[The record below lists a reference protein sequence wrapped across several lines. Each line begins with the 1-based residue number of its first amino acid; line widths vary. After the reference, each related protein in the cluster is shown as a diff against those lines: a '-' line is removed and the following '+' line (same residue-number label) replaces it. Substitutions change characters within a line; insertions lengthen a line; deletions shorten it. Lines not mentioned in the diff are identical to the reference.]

1 MLNIEDMDQVIKLL
15 EQNNW
20 SETDAANTYYAQQA
34 NQGAHQNQP
43 NADLNEEYQNNH
55 GVRAPIQQ

>member
-34 NQGAHQNQP
+34 NHGTHQNQP